1 MECSILLGRLC
12 SGGGLAAPPLAMPKR
27 RSIVEAPAKDA
38 SFSAEGFASLL
49 AKLGDTPR
57 EAGER
62 YERLR
67 SKLIF
72 FFARRQLPLPED
84 LADDAMDCLGRR
96 LSEGLDISSV
106 DAFALGIARHIAQ
119 EQVTIANQT
128 RTVDTAFFDD
138 IPAFSL
144 TSSEKE
150 RIVNLDQRIEAFERC
165 MRRLPSREI
174 QLLKSYYLDSP
185 GDRVSV
191 RLSLAK
197 RMAISQGTLRQ
208 RVFLIRRSLVECVT
222 VSLQKKGHWR
232 HRSDSAETL

>member
-1 MECSILLGRLC
+1 
-12 SGGGLAAPPLAMPKR
+12 MPRR
-27 RSIVEAPAKDA
+27 RSTVEALAKDA

-72 FFARRQLPLPED
+72 FFTRRQLSLPED
-84 LADDAMDCLGRR
+84 LADDAMDRLGRR
-96 LSEGLDISSV
+96 FSEGLDISSV

-119 EQVTIANQT
+119 EQVTIASQT

-165 MRRLPSREI
+165 MRRLPSREM
-174 QLLKSYYLDSP
+174 QLLKSYYLDPP
-185 GDRVSV
+185 GDRTSV
-191 RLSLAK
+191 RRSLAK